1 MNTKLFIGTPNHSFH
16 SSLYLI
22 NMLRWIT
29 MPDSEQYKFKLCLV
43 GEHAVGKTC
52 LIRKYVF
59 NEFSDGYITTIG
71 TKITK
76 KNILVKHPDTKE
88 DVDINLMIWDIM
100 GQKGFRK
107 LLQDAYFFGAQGIIA
122 VCDNTRETTLND
134 LEGWIDGIHKITQ
147 EIPTVFMGNKCD
159 LIDLQQI
166 GLTEIKSFSSGYES
180 PGAYLTSAKTGYH
193 VDLAFDILSEKML
206 EDSL

>member
-1 MNTKLFIGTPNHSFH
+1 MIENNI
-16 SSLYLI
+16 
-22 NMLRWIT
+22 
-29 MPDSEQYKFKLCLV
+29 YKFKVCLV

-76 KNILVKHPDTKE
+76 KKVSVVHPDTK
-88 DVDINLMIWDIM
+88 DMVDIDLMIWDIM

-107 LLQDAYFFGAQGIIA
+107 LLQEAYFFGAQGILA
-122 VCDNTRETTLND
+122 VCDNTRESTLPD
-134 LEGWIDGIHKITQ
+134 LDTWIDGVHQITQ
-147 EIPTVFMGNKCD
+147 DIPTVFLGNKCD

-166 GLTEIKSFSSGYES
+166 SLNEIKSFSSGYES
-180 PGAYLTSAKTGYH
+180 PGAYLTSAKTGKN
-193 VDLAFDILSEKML
+193 VDLAFNILSDNLLKE
-206 EDSL
+206 SL